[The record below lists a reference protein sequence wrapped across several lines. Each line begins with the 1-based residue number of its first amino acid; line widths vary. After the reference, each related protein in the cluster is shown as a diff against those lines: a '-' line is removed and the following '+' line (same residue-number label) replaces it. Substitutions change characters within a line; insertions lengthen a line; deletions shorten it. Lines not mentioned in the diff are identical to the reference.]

1 MNCANCKHRYLGRGW
16 ICWSGNKLTLDRCN
30 NGNPNKSRVVYK
42 DGKTATEKAKD
53 GDNSPEA
60 NRLRQNIENST
71 KLFFGQEEQ
80 YGNDMGSRRI

>member
-1 MNCANCKHRYLGRGW
+1 MNCTNCKHRYLGRGW

-53 GDNSPEA
+53 GDA
-60 NRLRQNIENST
+60 
-71 KLFFGQEEQ
+71 
-80 YGNDMGSRRI
+80 